1 MGSINR
7 KVCGYQQAG
16 RQERLRRY
24 WGKHAGSYDRQM
36 GFFDG
41 RLFAGSRD
49 WICSRAAGRV
59 LEVAIGTGLN
69 LAPYPDSVQ
78 LTGAEWSPAMVQIA
92 RE

>member
-1 MGSINR
+1 M
-7 KVCGYQQAG
+7 QQAG

-36 GFFDG
+36 GFFDR

-49 WICSRAAGRV
+49 WICSRATGRV
-59 LEVAIGTGLN
+59 
-69 LAPYPDSVQ
+69 PDNVQ
-78 LTGAEWSPAMVQIA
+78 LPGMEWSPAMLQIA